1 MTTFIRV
8 LTRVLLVVAIAAVWG
23 GIHFYV
29 WARLVRDTGLPGQ
42 SIAAAVLV
50 FVALLSLL
58 ALSHRAPRAIAG
70 VVHAV
75 AFSWMGAILPLVT
88 FLALGDLAHLTLSN
102 PANSLFASR
111 LEAVIAS
118 VFAAATSIYGW
129 VLASRPPP
137 LTKVDVGLSK
147 WPAKMDGLRIVQISD
162 LHVDVAMHVSEVEE
176 LVARVN
182 AQQPDLIA
190 LTGDMVDGTPA
201 SLAEK
206 VAPLGKLSARYGVWF
221 VTGNHEY
228 YSGGKRW
235 IETFRSL
242 GIGILH
248 NERVRI
254 GDGDAGFVLAGV
266 PDWRGGDFGENH
278 RPRVA
283 DTLSGSNPSDEVIL
297 LAHQPRQF
305 PQAAE
310 LDIGLQLSGHT
321 HGGQLWPFTILVAL
335 AEPFVAGLY
344 RRDRSQLYVSRG
356 TGTWG
361 PRVRTLAPQELT
373 ELTIRRSA

>member
-1 MTTFIRV
+1 MTTFVRL
-8 LTRVLLVVAIAAVWG
+8 LTRALLLATVLAVWG

-42 SIAAAVLV
+42 PVAAALLV
-50 FVALLSLL
+50 FIALLSLL

-75 AFSWMGAILPLVT
+75 AFTWMGGILPLVT
-88 FLALGDLAHLTLSN
+88 FLALGDLAHVTLSN

-111 LEAVIAS
+111 LEAVIATS
-118 VFAAATSIYGW
+118 LAAAASVYGW

-137 LTKVDVGLSK
+137 LTKVDVALSK
-147 WPAKMDGLRIVQISD
+147 WPEKLNGLKIIQISD
-162 LHVDVAMHVSEVEE
+162 LHVDVAMRIDEVEE
-176 LVARVN
+176 LVFRVN
-182 AQQPDLIA
+182 AQRPDLIA
-190 LTGDMVDGTPA
+190 LTGDMVDGTPK

-228 YSGGKRW
+228 YSGGERW
-235 IETFRSL
+235 IETFRAL

-254 GDGDAGFVLAGV
+254 GDDDAGFVLAGV
-266 PDWRGGDFGENH
+266 PDWRGGDFGEAH
-278 RPRVA
+278 RPRLA
-283 DTLSGSNPSDEVIL
+283 DTLSGSDPTDEVIL

-305 PQAAE
+305 PQAVE
-310 LDIGLQLSGHT
+310 MDVGLQLSGHT

-344 RRDRSQLYVSRG
+344 RRGRSQLYVSRG

-373 ELTIRRSA
+373 ELTIRRA